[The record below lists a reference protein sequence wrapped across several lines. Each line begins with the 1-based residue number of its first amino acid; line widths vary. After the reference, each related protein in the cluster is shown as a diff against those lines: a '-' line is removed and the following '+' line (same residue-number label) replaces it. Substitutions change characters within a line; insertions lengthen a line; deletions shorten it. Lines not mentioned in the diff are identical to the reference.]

1 MCCSKVGG
9 KLHVVGQ
16 KWGFLKCDDSHVFG
30 MESSENLSRCNCCC
44 RVNEVPGGVF
54 AELCTKVINHILILA
69 TAAVT
74 HGIPKEV
81 GKKLGKAK
89 CKGPTILHT

>member
-1 MCCSKVGG
+1 MIAMCLGWKAQRICLDVIAAA
-9 KLHVVGQ
+9 
-16 KWGFLKCDDSHVFG
+16 
-30 MESSENLSRCNCCC
+30 ESMRYLE
-44 RVNEVPGGVF
+44 EFF
-54 AELCTKVINHILILA
+54 AELCTKVINHTLIL
-69 TAAVT
+69 TTTAVT